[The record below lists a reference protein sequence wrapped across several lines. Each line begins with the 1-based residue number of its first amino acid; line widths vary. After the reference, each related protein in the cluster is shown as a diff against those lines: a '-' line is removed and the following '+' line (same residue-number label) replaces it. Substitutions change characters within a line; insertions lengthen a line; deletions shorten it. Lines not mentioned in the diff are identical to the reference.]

1 MKPLRAGRHG
11 ASLGPCATIGRRG
24 MLRRATG
31 WAMGAVALVT
41 LVSPAGVVGQAESP
55 GDPFIEQM
63 TWTEIRDAMAAGK
76 TVAIVP
82 VGGTEQNG
90 PHMVMGKHN
99 YIITHAA
106 GVMAERLGNALVA
119 PTVAWVPEGDYN
131 RANWADKPGV
141 ISLPSPSYDR
151 LLEAAARSLETHGF
165 EHILFIGDSGGNQG
179 GMQAVADLLNEEW
192 SGGATKVFALTDYYR
207 MGQEYSRM
215 WLQAEYGYTMEQIGS
230 HAGITDTSAVMYV
243 FPDGVRN
250 DLRMPGGGDPDA
262 GVTGDPS
269 LATPEIGK
277 MVVEFK
283 VLAGLEQYRQLTAE
297 PRGRGGR

>member
-1 MKPLRAGRHG
+1 MHTQRMTRRLAPAPLVAAMAVG
-11 ASLGPCATIGRRG
+11 A
-24 MLRRATG
+24 
-31 WAMGAVALVT
+31 T
-41 LVSPAGVVGQAESP
+41 LAPVRLHAQDAPTSP
-55 GDPFIEQM
+55 GDPYIEQM

-106 GVMAERLGNALVA
+106 GLLAERLGNALVA
-119 PTVAWVPEGDYN
+119 PTVAWVPEGDYTEDD
-131 RANWADKPGV
+131 WAEKPGV

-151 LLEAAARSLETHGF
+151 LLEAAARSLATHGF
-165 EHILFIGDSGGNQG
+165 TEILFIGDSGGDQN
-179 GMQAVADLLNEEW
+179 GMQAVADKLNAEW
-192 SGGATKVFALTDYYR
+192 AGGPTRVMALTDYYR
-207 MGQEYSRM
+207 MGQQYSRV
-215 WLQAEYGYTMEQIGS
+215 WLQAAYGYDMQTIGS

-250 DLRMPGGGDPDA
+250 HLRMPGGGSPDA

-277 MVVEFK
+277 MVLEFK
-283 VLAGLEQYRQLTAE
+283 VLAGLEQYRALTAP
-297 PRGRGGR
+297 PRTRGGR

>member
-1 MKPLRAGRHG
+1 MQ
-11 ASLGPCATIGRRG
+11 IDI
-24 MLRRATG
+24 LRRSRLAVPALALAVLAT
-31 WAMGAVALVT
+31 AAQVA
-41 LVSPAGVVGQAESP
+41 AQAPGDASP
-55 GDPFIEQM
+55 GEPYIEEM
-63 TWTEIRDAMAAGK
+63 TWTEIRDAMENGK

-106 GVMAERLGNALVA
+106 GVLARRLGNALVA
-119 PTVAWVPEGDYN
+119 PTVAWVPEGDYTSESFGE
-131 RANWADKPGV
+131 RPGV

-151 LLEAAARSLETHGF
+151 LLEAAARSLASHGF
-165 EHILFIGDSGGNQG
+165 TEILFIGDSGGDQN
-179 GMQAVADLLNEEW
+179 GMQAVADLLTEEW
-192 SGGATKVFALTDYYR
+192 AGGSTKVFALTDFYR
-207 MGQEYSRM
+207 MGQQYSRA
-215 WLQAEYGYTMEQIGS
+215 WLQAAYGYTMEQIGS

-250 DLRMPGGGDPDA
+250 HLRMPGGGSHDA
-262 GVTGDPS
+262 GVTGDPT

-283 VLAGLEQYRQLTAE
+283 VLGALEQYQELTAP
-297 PRGRGGR
+297 PRRRGGR

>member
-1 MKPLRAGRHG
+1 MKMH
-11 ASLGPCATIGRRG
+11 STKT
-24 MLRRATG
+24 MLRGIAF
-31 WAMGAVALVT
+31 ALAT
-41 LVSPAGVVGQAESP
+41 LVVMAPADVVQAQSP
-55 GDPFIEQM
+55 GDPYIEQM

-106 GVMAERLGNALVA
+106 GEMARRLGNALVA

-131 RANWADKPGV
+131 RQNWADKPGV

-151 LLEAAARSLETHGF
+151 LLEAAARSLASHGF
-165 EHILFIGDSGGNQG
+165 THVLFIGDSGGDQN
-179 GMQAVADLLNEEW
+179 GMQAVADLLTEEW
-192 SGGATKVFALTDYYR
+192 GTDAPTRVLALTDFYR
-207 MGQEYSRM
+207 MGQQYSRT
-215 WLQAEYGYTMEQIGS
+215 WLQAEYGYTMDQIGS

-250 DLRMPGGGDPDA
+250 DLRMPQGGSPDA
-262 GVTGDPS
+262 GVTGDPT
-269 LATPEIGK
+269 LATPEIGQ

-283 VLAGLEQYRQLTAE
+283 ILAALDQYRELTAP
-297 PRGRGGR
+297 PRG

>member
-1 MKPLRAGRHG
+1 MQTRANTVRRILGRAG
-11 ASLGPCATIGRRG
+11 S
-24 MLRRATG
+24 
-31 WAMGAVALVT
+31 AVALTT
-41 LVSPAGVVGQAESP
+41 LALTATAGGASAQDAESP
-55 GDPFIEQM
+55 GDPYIEQM
-63 TWTEIRDAMAAGK
+63 TWTEIRDAMEAGK

-106 GVMAERLGNALVA
+106 GELAKRLGNALVA

-131 RANWADKPGV
+131 RDDWADKPGV

-151 LLEAAARSLETHGF
+151 LLEAAARSLESHGF
-165 EHILFIGDSGGNQG
+165 THVLFIGDSGGNQG
-179 GMQAVADLLNEEW
+179 GMQAVADKLNEEW
-192 SGGATKVFALTDYYR
+192 AGGEARVFALTDYYR
-207 MGQEYSRM
+207 MGQQYSRM
-215 WLQAEYGYTMEQIGS
+215 WLQAEYGYDMETIGS

-250 DLRMPGGGDPDA
+250 ELRMPRGGSPDA
-262 GVTGDPS
+262 GVTGDPT
-269 LATPEIGK
+269 LATPEIGQ

-283 VLAGLEQYRQLTAE
+283 ILAALDQYRELTAP
-297 PRGRGGR
+297 PRTRGGR

>member
-1 MKPLRAGRHG
+1 MSRTTKGPVRNTAMLAAGCLAALATLG
-11 ASLGPCATIGRRG
+11 TPASLTA
-24 MLRRATG
+24 
-31 WAMGAVALVT
+31 
-41 LVSPAGVVGQAESP
+41 QAESP

-63 TWTEIRDAMAAGK
+63 TWTEIRDAMEAGK

-106 GVMAERLGNALVA
+106 GLMARRLGNALVA
-119 PTVAWVPEGDYN
+119 PTVAWVPQGDYT
-131 RANWADKPGV
+131 REGWEDKPGV
-141 ISLPSPSYDR
+141 IALPSPSYDR
-151 LLEAAARSLETHGF
+151 LLEAAARSLESHGF
-165 EHILFIGDSGGNQG
+165 THVLFIGDSGGNQN
-179 GMQAVADLLNEEW
+179 GMQAVADRLNEEW
-192 SGGATKVFALTDYYR
+192 AGGPTKVFALTDYYR
-207 MGQEYSRM
+207 MGQQYSRM
-215 WLQAEYGYTMEQIGS
+215 WLQAEYGYDMEQIGS

-250 DLRMPGGGDPDA
+250 DLRMPRGGSPDA
-262 GVTGDPS
+262 GVTGDPT
-269 LATPEIGK
+269 LATPEIGR

-283 VLAGLEQYRQLTAE
+283 VLAGLAQYEELTAE

>member
-1 MKPLRAGRHG
+1 MKTHQVNRACRG
-11 ASLGPCATIGRRG
+11 ATLALTALAMLSVATDVE
-24 MLRRATG
+24 A
-31 WAMGAVALVT
+31 
-41 LVSPAGVVGQAESP
+41 QSP
-55 GDPFIEQM
+55 GDPYIEEM

-106 GVMAERLGNALVA
+106 GLMAERLGNALVA
-119 PTVAWVPEGDYN
+119 PTVAWVPQTSYESPSFGE
-131 RANWADKPGV
+131 KPGI
-141 ISLPSPSYDR
+141 ISYRSPDYDR
-151 LLEAAARSLETHGF
+151 ILEAAARSLASHGF
-165 EHILFIGDSGGNQG
+165 THVLFIGDSGGNQA
-179 GMQAVADLLNEEW
+179 GMQTVADMLNAEW
-192 SGGATKVFALTDYYR
+192 AGGATRVLALTDYYE
-207 MGQEYSRM
+207 MGQQYSRT
-215 WLQAEYGYTMEQIGS
+215 WLQAAYGYDMEQIGS

-250 DLRMPGGGDPDA
+250 DLRMPRGGSPDA
-262 GVTGDPS
+262 GVTGDPT

-283 VLAGLEQYRQLTAE
+283 VIAALDQYRELTAP
-297 PRGRGGR
+297 PRGGRGGN